1 MVLDSLKRAFSLLLQ
16 NPLLWLPGLAAGAL
30 GAADILL
37 QYYLGAFLATRLW
50 FIEALIVPFFLAG
63 AYVQIRSGERGAVA
77 FFAGGTAYYFRILL
91 PSLVIVCAVLATV
104 FLVVIPLAF
113 IGAVNVVLPF
123 VIMGCT
129 IPILFFS
136 FFYDTAA
143 VFEDRRVFDSI
154 RRSVEV
160 VMNRPGKVIVFYLA
174 SIGIVLMVAI
184 PLAVIWTA
192 LLYDQLLPLASMDP
206 AQVQAFSISMF
217 NELLGPEGV
226 LITAAFYLVGVAI
239 AGNIVYAFKAVF
251 YRDTCGQ
258 MPGSALPALRG
269 EYDKKGRWYKY

>member
-1 MVLDSLKRAFSLLLQ
+1 MVLDSLKRAFALLLQ

-37 QYYLGAFLATRLW
+37 QYYLGTFLATRLW
-50 FIEALIVPFFLAG
+50 FIEALLVPFLLAG

-91 PSLVIVCAVLATV
+91 PSLVIVFAVLATI
-104 FLVVIPLAF
+104 FLVVLPLAL
-113 IGAVNVVLPF
+113 IGAVEAVLPF
-123 VIMGCT
+123 VVMGCT

-136 FFYDTAA
+136 FFFDVAA
-143 VFEDRRVFDSI
+143 VFEDRKVFDSI

-160 VMNRPGKVIVFYLA
+160 VMNRPGKVVFFYLA
-174 SIGIVLMVAI
+174 SLGIVLVVAI

-217 NELLGPEGV
+217 NEMLGPGGILV
-226 LITAAFYLVGVAI
+226 SAAFYLAGVTI
-239 AGNIVYAFKAVF
+239 AGNIIYAFKAVF
-251 YRDTCGQ
+251 YRDICGET
-258 MPGSALPALRG
+258 PVGSPMVLQG
-269 EYDKKGRWYKY
+269 EYDEKGRWYKY

>member
-113 IGAVNVVLPF
+113 IGAVDVVLPF

-206 AQVQAFSISMF
+206 AQVQAFSFSMF

-251 YRDTCGQ
+251 YRDTCGE
-258 MPGSALPALRG
+258 MPGSALPALQG
-269 EYDKKGRWYKY
+269 EYDEKGRWYKY